1 MIPQRAV
8 ENVTIFEPQQTLQT
22 DVLQQQV
29 IGALNSEARPNIAIN
44 LSNISY
50 IDSSGLGTLV
60 SLHKQCEARQC
71 TFALFG
77 LQAYVQRLVEVIRL
91 NRVLKI
97 YNDEPAALE
106 ALVTTGKK
114 A

>member
-29 IGALNSEARPNIAIN
+29 IGALNSDARPNIAIN
-44 LSNISY
+44 LAHISY
-50 IDSSGLGTLV
+50 IDSSGLGALV
-60 SLHKQCEARQC
+60 SLHKQCEARHC
-71 TFALFG
+71 TFALYG

-97 YNDEPAALE
+97 YDDEPATLDALSGS
-106 ALVTTGKK
+106 AN
-114 A
+114 

>member
-1 MIPQRAV
+1 MIPQRAI

-29 IGALNSEARPNIAIN
+29 LGALNSEARPNIALN
-44 LSNISY
+44 LSHISY

-60 SLHKQCEARQC
+60 SLHKQCEAKQC

-91 NRVLKI
+91 NRVLNI
-97 YNDEPAALE
+97 YDDESAAMAALHR
-106 ALVTTGKK
+106 TH
-114 A
+114 